1 MQRVAALLLVASC
14 LLAQGMPPP
23 SRIDGWRASHNQK
36 RLKLEF
42 DSLPDTTPIKLPDGS
57 TEPRRAP
64 WPFVLYVVQEESK
77 SNEKLQRNVLEDAR
91 FSLAVHAVK
100 LIKIKPAKAID
111 LSYLASVQGIRD
123 PALVV
128 VDRDFKVVGAL
139 TSHTE
144 FTANKVLDL
153 LVKAADAA
161 YEGKLTAYIADY
173 FKLMQDAEKLWEEEQ
188 KIEALASK
196 AGTKDPAKAKEIDR
210 EVAAREAEL
219 EKAMDDLAGR
229 EAEIRASLKLIGEK
243 VEALPTSVGSGKSK
257 RKLTPQE
264 LEALAAFRD
273 FARDDNPIVR
283 AAAVEDLGAIDSA
296 VMVEA
301 ILEAANDLDP
311 RVLEAAGRALG
322 RMKSDESLAAMDAA
336 LGSGNAK
343 AKQAALLGF
352 AAVTRSY
359 PPAIPRILP
368 FLRSGDEEARRA
380 AILAVQGQQS
390 AEGAKALVPLLSDS
404 VPALRVI
411 AATALG
417 SLRSRDGVAGL
428 CEALGASDW
437 SLQKAAGEA
446 LGKIRAKESIE
457 PLLDRFEKEEGLMV
471 EVLQKALVAVTGQD
485 FSFNAENWR
494 KWWTKFGAGFV
505 VPTDEEVAAAKAK
518 AEKALEGYATPDKRK
533 YHNIETL
540 SRKMLFVIDISGSMR
555 DKIVLPPDAT
565 AEQQAEYP
573 DRMKME
579 IAKKAT
585 IDFLATVDG
594 NVYFNIITF
603 AGKVDMWRD
612 NLVSGSQRTTA
623 IKHVAKLKALEPS
636 TGGRKGGGG
645 GEEQKTNTYAALM
658 AAFGQAEAAVPD
670 WKARTKVD
678 TIFLVTDGL
687 PTTGEIVEVPKLIRE
702 ITEINKSRGIVIHVI
717 TFDKIAHQQ
726 LTPLATQ
733 NGGQCVL
740 RGY

>member
-1 MQRVAALLLVASC
+1 MRELAASLLLVSA

-42 DSLPDTTPIKLPDGS
+42 DGLPDTSPIKLPDGS

-64 WPFVLYVVQEESK
+64 WPFLLYVVQEESK
-77 SNEKLQRNVLEDAR
+77 SDEKLQRNVFEDAR
-91 FSLAVHAVK
+91 FSLATHAVK
-100 LIKIKPAKAID
+100 LIKVKPGKAID
-111 LSYLASVQGIRD
+111 LAYLASVQGIRD
-123 PALVV
+123 PALIV

-153 LVKAADAA
+153 LVKAADSA
-161 YEGKLTAYIADY
+161 YEGKLVSYIANY

-188 KIEALASK
+188 KIEALATK
-196 AGTKDPAKAKEIDR
+196 AGTKDPAKAKEIDK
-210 EVAAREAEL
+210 EVSTREAEL
-219 EKAMDDLAGR
+219 EKAMDALAER

-243 VEALPTSVGSGKSK
+243 VAALPTTVGSGKGK

-264 LEALAAFRD
+264 LESLAAFRD
-273 FARDDNPIVR
+273 FARDSNPIVR

-296 VMVEA
+296 VMVET
-301 ILEAANDLDP
+301 ILDAANDLDP

-322 RMKSDESLAAMDAA
+322 RMKSEESLAAMDAA
-336 LGSGNAK
+336 LGAASAK
-343 AKQAALLGF
+343 GKQAALLGF
-352 AAVTRSY
+352 ASVSTPY
-359 PPAIPRILP
+359 PAAIPRIVP

-380 AILAVQGQQS
+380 AILALQGQPS
-390 AEGAKALVPLLSDS
+390 PEGARAIVPLLSDG

-411 AATALG
+411 AANALG
-417 SLRSRDGVAGL
+417 HLKAREGVAGL

-446 LGKIRAKESIE
+446 LARIRAKESIA

-485 FSFNAENWR
+485 FRFNTENWR

-505 VPTDEEVAAAKAK
+505 VPTDEEIAAAKAK
-518 AEKALEGYATPDKRK
+518 AEKALEGYAKPDKRK

-565 AEQQAEYP
+565 AELQAEYP

-585 IDFLATVDG
+585 IDFLATVDS

-603 AGKVDMWRD
+603 AGKVEMWRD
-612 NLVSGSQRTTA
+612 SLVSGSQRTTA

-702 ITEINKSRGIVIHVI
+702 ITELNKSRGIVIHVI